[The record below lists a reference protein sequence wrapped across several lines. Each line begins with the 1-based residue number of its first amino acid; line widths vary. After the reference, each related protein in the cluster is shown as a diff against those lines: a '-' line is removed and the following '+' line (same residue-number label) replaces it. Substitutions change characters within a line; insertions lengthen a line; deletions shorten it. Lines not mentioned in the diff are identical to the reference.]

1 MKVREAIPNDAKKL
15 AELILQVEASSEYM
29 LWEPYERQISPDSQQ
44 KMIERLQESENSTI
58 LIAEHE
64 EQLVGYLFAI
74 GGDAKR
80 KKHSAY
86 LVVGIHQDYR
96 GKGVGSL
103 LFETL
108 NQWAKEQKL
117 HRLELTV
124 VTENEAGVS
133 LYKKMGFEVEGT
145 KIDSLYVNG
154 SYLNE
159 YYMAK
164 IL

>member
-74 GGDAKR
+74 GEDAKR